1 MVRTPGFHPGNE
13 ISIISKSTNLYYVE
27 KVMQDIQEIK
37 KMQPP
42 FNKKEKQ
49 LINYLFSEYWYSSI
63 NKDNNLSIDTTKMNE
78 TKKYF
83 YLLGMVSVSHW

>member
-1 MVRTPGFHPGNE
+1 
-13 ISIISKSTNLYYVE
+13 
-27 KVMQDIQEIK
+27 MQDIKEIK

-63 NKDNNLSIDTTKMNE
+63 NKDNNLSIDTDKMNE